1 MAYLYLKALHLIF
14 VVSWMAG
21 LFYIVRLFVYYIEAN
36 ERPEQERLILQ
47 RQFEIMQN
55 KLWYII
61 TTPAMILSVLAG
73 VGMIYLNPGLL
84 RVDWMQVKLAFVFG
98 LLIYHFIC
106 QKIIKQLKQGIFKW
120 TSTQLRIWNELA
132 TILLVA
138 IVFTVILKNAIDW
151 VYGLVGLILFSV
163 IIMSAVK
170 VYKYYRLK
178 GK

>member
-21 LFYIVRLFVYYIEAN
+21 LFYIVRLFVYHIEAN

-73 VGMIYLNPGLL
+73 AGMIYLNPGLL

-151 VYGLVGLILFSV
+151 IYGLVGLILFSV

>member
-21 LFYIVRLFVYYIEAN
+21 LFYIVRLFVYHIEAN

-47 RQFEIMQN
+47 CQFEIMQN

-73 VGMIYLNPGLL
+73 AGMIYLNPGLL